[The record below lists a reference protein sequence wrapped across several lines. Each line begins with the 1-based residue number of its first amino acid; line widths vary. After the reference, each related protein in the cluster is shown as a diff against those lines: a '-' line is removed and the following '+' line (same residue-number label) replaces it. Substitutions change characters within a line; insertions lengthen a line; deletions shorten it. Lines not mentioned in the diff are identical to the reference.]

1 MSDEKTLFNRD
12 IDNEN
17 KEKQIHSVAEEKNS
31 DFVDFSSAFDVDD
44 DNDVI
49 SEEFEEEYEDYRR
62 APIFFKGLSFL
73 KTKRSHK
80 DLSAEDDVVEE
91 VKETASPVKDK
102 TQENIDNSVADKEKE
117 TEISME
123 ETATEKI
130 AEENPSEKEEKEEAK
145 KETLPKRKKG
155 KKKNKSK
162 KENLPVKE
170 EIEKPS
176 PQDAVSP
183 DDSSNDAEHNEEIA
197 KEQKTEKEKNLN
209 DVSPFSE
216 KEPEILLEE
225 ETQIEEIKEE
235 QPNEETVVEITEK
248 TEEFVESKEEIVI
261 ILDDDE
267 EDDKI
272 ETEFLLVGDFQEE
285 IDGIVGKTVKNETN
299 EEPSVEEQ
307 ETGKRSFAGFDFLK
321 RRQNK
326 SKLQTEEIV
335 EESTEKAEESV
346 IEMLPSFEESIQK
359 IEESEQTE
367 EVVETVDE
375 SEPVGNTVETVE
387 EETVKE
393 EISFIP
399 PFEAAVEENTVEN
412 PDEKLETKDK
422 KKEEKVKVA
431 EESTDEQSKESPAV
445 VMTVKDHVTFILII
459 LALILTIVF
468 IVVKFIPLG
477 NSGAQDSDAVV
488 QTQENVSAIQLSR
501 ESALGHYV
509 QSDIDDVFYVYSSE
523 YKPSFYQC
531 NGKKMKSIEIAGTV
545 NPVVE
550 MGNEKISV
558 KVDYVEVD
566 GKLFGTGVF
575 LKNDNQGNSFNNM
588 VVFKLVNLPKGYE
601 EDGKAL
607 LLATNNSEA
616 LSKRCSMWNDS
627 YVVDLSTGKTTRFL
641 TSDNS
646 VYSAGYS
653 LLTDEGY
660 ASTNGEIPFFS
671 TRDYDATTNKR
682 DIYLKIKGKETRF
695 ATDVAGSFVY
705 TDDGAVSY
713 LKVTDNGFNV
723 VRKENGKENVIFSLD
738 NDTSYLYH
746 NEYLLDKY
754 NGNLYNVKTGE
765 KIVVTGYGMSNPE
778 MMTVSPDGK
787 YLVVVGAVN
796 SAIDYQVHI
805 FDLKTGN
812 CAKYV
817 DDNFSQHKNLSF
829 VNDTTIIYSIVEP
842 KQGYEYVILDVSK
855 AF

>member
-12 IDNEN
+12 IDSEN
-17 KEKQIHSVAEEKNS
+17 KEKQIHSIAEEKDS
-31 DFVDFSSAFDVDD
+31 DFVDFSSAFDGDD
-44 DNDVI
+44 ENDAD

-62 APIFFKGLSFL
+62 APSLFRGLSFL
-73 KTKRSHK
+73 KRRKENHESQSSDENEDKET
-80 DLSAEDDVVEE
+80 EDDESE
-91 VKETASPVKDK
+91 K
-102 TQENIDNSVADKEKE
+102 ENIDDTESHIDKSTEDSASDKE
-117 TEISME
+117 TD
-123 ETATEKI
+123 EKVVDDKP
-130 AEENPSEKEEKEEAK
+130 NKRKKFKGFSLFAK
-145 KETLPKRKKG
+145 KE
-155 KKKNKSK
+155 
-162 KENLPVKE
+162 
-170 EIEKPS
+170 
-176 PQDAVSP
+176 
-183 DDSSNDAEHNEEIA
+183 
-197 KEQKTEKEKNLN
+197 
-209 DVSPFSE
+209 
-216 KEPEILLEE
+216 
-225 ETQIEEIKEE
+225 
-235 QPNEETVVEITEK
+235 
-248 TEEFVESKEEIVI
+248 TEEFVEENFETEELTQEPSYKEEISAETIEKAKAFDDSAEEVVV
-261 ILDDDE
+261 LDAFNNEKTEDSDDE
-267 EDDKI
+267 FVLIEEDTAE
-272 ETEFLLVGDFQEE
+272 ETDEQISEE
-285 IDGIVGKTVKNETN
+285 SA
-299 EEPSVEEQ
+299 EEPQVELIPNFEETAQ
-307 ETGKRSFAGFDFLK
+307 ETGETTEAISNEVEEESEKIEEQAVDKKRFAGFGFLK
-321 RRQNK
+321 RK
-326 SKLQTEEIV
+326 IKETPAQTEEIV
-335 EESTEKAEESV
+335 EEAVEETTKHV
-346 IEMLPSFEESIQK
+346 EEPEIEMLPSFEVSAEIV
-359 IEESEQTE
+359 EETDE
-367 EVVETVDE
+367 EHVAETHVK
-375 SEPVGNTVETVE
+375 ETVE
-387 EETVKE
+387 ESDDETESKIEPNSVAELVGEEDAVETQEELVKDGNG
-393 EISFIP
+393 FIP
-399 PFEAAVEENTVEN
+399 PFESAVEEKNEEN
-412 PDEKLETKDK
+412 
-422 KKEEKVKVA
+422 
-431 EESTDEQSKESPAV
+431 TDEQIEKSSAV
-445 VMTVKDHVTFILII
+445 VMTAKDHITFILII
-459 LALILTIVF
+459 LALLLTIVF

-477 NSGAQDSDAVV
+477 NSDSQDSDMVV
-488 QTQENVSAIQLSR
+488 QTKENVSAIQLSR

-509 QSDIDDVFYVYSSE
+509 QSDIDNVFYVYSSE
-523 YKPSFYQC
+523 YEPSLYQY
-531 NGKKMKSIEIAGTV
+531 NGNKMKPIKITGTV
-545 NPVVE
+545 NPVIE

-558 KVDYVEVD
+558 KLDYVEVD
-566 GKLFGTGVF
+566 GKLFGTGIS
-575 LKNDNQGNSFNNM
+575 LKTDNQGNSLDNM
-588 VVFKLVNLPKGYE
+588 IVFKLVNLPKGYE
-601 EDGKAL
+601 QNGKAL
-607 LLATNNSEA
+607 LLATNNLEA

-682 DIYLKIKGKETRF
+682 DIYLKIKGEETRF

-787 YLVVVGAVN
+787 YLVVIGAVN

-829 VNDTTIIYSIVEP
+829 VNDTTIIYSVVEP

>member
-12 IDNEN
+12 IDSEN
-17 KEKQIHSVAEEKNS
+17 KEKQIHSIAEEKDS
-31 DFVDFSSAFDVDD
+31 DFVDFSSAFDGDD
-44 DNDVI
+44 ENDAD

-62 APIFFKGLSFL
+62 APSLFRGLSFL
-73 KTKRSHK
+73 KRRKENHERQSSDVNEDKET
-80 DLSAEDDVVEE
+80 EDDEPE
-91 VKETASPVKDK
+91 K
-102 TQENIDNSVADKEKE
+102 ENIDDTESHIDKSTEDSAADKETDEKVVDDKPNKRKNFKGFSIFAKKEKE
-117 TEISME
+117 TEIFDEEIRETEELTQEPSYKKEISAETIEKAKAFDDSAEEVIVLDMSHNDKTEDSDDEFVLIEEVTVEGTGE
-123 ETATEKI
+123 ETSEESTEATEEPQVELI
-130 AEENPSEKEEKEEAK
+130 PNFEESAQEA
-145 KETLPKRKKG
+145 
-155 KKKNKSK
+155 
-162 KENLPVKE
+162 
-170 EIEKPS
+170 
-176 PQDAVSP
+176 
-183 DDSSNDAEHNEEIA
+183 EEIA
-197 KEQKTEKEKNLN
+197 EAISDE
-209 DVSPFSE
+209 V
-216 KEPEILLEE
+216 EE
-225 ETQIEEIKEE
+225 ESGEIEE
-235 QPNEETVVEITEK
+235 QAV
-248 TEEFVESKEEIVI
+248 
-261 ILDDDE
+261 
-267 EDDKI
+267 DK
-272 ETEFLLVGDFQEE
+272 
-285 IDGIVGKTVKNETN
+285 
-299 EEPSVEEQ
+299 
-307 ETGKRSFAGFDFLK
+307 KRFAGFGFLK
-321 RRQNK
+321 RK
-326 SKLQTEEIV
+326 IKETPAQTEEIAEEAV
-335 EESTEKAEESV
+335 EETTKHVEEPE
-346 IEMLPSFEESIQK
+346 IEMLPSFEDSA
-359 IEESEQTE
+359 
-367 EVVETVDE
+367 
-375 SEPVGNTVETVE
+375 ETVE
-387 EETVKE
+387 ETDEEHVAETQVKE
-393 EISFIP
+393 TTEESVDEIESEIEPIPAVGSAVEADAAETQEELVKDEDGFIP
-399 PFEAAVEENTVEN
+399 PFETTIEEKNEENT
-412 PDEKLETKDK
+412 
-422 KKEEKVKVA
+422 
-431 EESTDEQSKESPAV
+431 DEQIEKSPAM

-459 LALILTIVF
+459 LALLLTIVF

-477 NSGAQDSDAVV
+477 NNGAQDSIVD
-488 QTQENVSAIQLSR
+488 TQANENVSEIQLQR
-501 ESALGHYV
+501 KSAEGHYV
-509 QSDIDDVFYVYSSE
+509 QSDLDNVFYVYSSE

-531 NGKKMKSIEIAGTV
+531 NGNKMKSVEITGTV

-558 KVDYVEVD
+558 KLDYVEVD

-575 LKNDNQGNSFNNM
+575 FKTDNQINSLNNM

-601 EDGKAL
+601 QDGKAL
-607 LLATNNSEA
+607 LLATTNSEA
-616 LSKRCSMWNDS
+616 VSKRCSMWNDS
-627 YVVDLSTGKTTRFL
+627 YVVELSTGKTTRFL

-705 TDDGAVSY
+705 TDAGAVSY

-723 VRKENGKENVIFSLD
+723 VRKENGKENVIFSLG

-787 YLVVVGAVN
+787 YLVVVGVVN

-829 VNDTTIIYSIVEP
+829 VNDTTIIYSVVEP
-842 KQGYEYVILDVSK
+842 KQGYEYVILDTSK